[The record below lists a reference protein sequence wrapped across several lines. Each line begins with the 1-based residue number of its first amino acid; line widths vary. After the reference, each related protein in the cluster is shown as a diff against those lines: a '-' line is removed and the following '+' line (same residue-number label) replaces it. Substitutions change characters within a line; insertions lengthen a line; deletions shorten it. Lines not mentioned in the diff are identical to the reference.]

1 MFCTPRLQNFMPLTT
16 LYRRNGYETWQSSSL
31 CVFVTYWMPHAQ
43 GVFVKR
49 KHHPKQRKKDKSG
62 GQHNKLR
69 CEWNSFV
76 TVTVT
81 TIVHIQ

>member
-1 MFCTPRLQNFMPLTT
+1 MTINIPEDGITNFCEFDH
-16 LYRRNGYETWQSSSL
+16 YRFTMSVFLSSL

-69 CEWNSFV
+69 CEWNRFV
-76 TVTVT
+76 TVTN
-81 TIVHIQ
+81 VHIQ